1 MLRILTVLILYA
13 SAVKCLRLRLAAPAR
28 VTSAAT
34 KPNPG
39 PQTNENLNIIA
50 SDARIEKIPTSR
62 LQSAQGDQRHELRH
76 RPSAAGL
83 SEISIIVPCGC
94 KIIGSAISGP
104 HDRILEHCSLCGMRI
119 DSVYSLGTLPLWKF
133 ASLPINLPVNMLQV
147 VGSPRLAGIHEY
159 ITTHLFSRGTGL
171 SDLIL
176 SYTSGGSVRK
186 LKIILDESASV
197 SKDAENGIS
206 EPIVMYFPSRCSF
219 THLRRR
225 LHVLG
230 HSKRYALSF
239 FYNESS
245 DHGFFEERLA
255 LPGETM
261 LHKFNSNDG
270 YLHIRGTFL
279 NEIEADKFPLEFPS
293 YSCDRRPDI
302 VSCGELKF
310 LLKELNDGKNRL
322 DYLEFEFCI

>member
-1 MLRILTVLILYA
+1 MLRVFMVLILYA
-13 SAVKCLRLRLAAPAR
+13 SAVNCLRLRLAAPAR

-34 KPNPG
+34 KLNPG
-39 PQTNENLNIIA
+39 PQTDVNSNSIA
-50 SDARIEKIPTSR
+50 SDHSRIEKISTGR
-62 LQSAQGDQRHELRH
+62 LHSIQEDRRHELRQKQN
-76 RPSAAGL
+76 AARL
-83 SEISIIVPCGC
+83 SEISIVVPCGC
-94 KIIGSAISGP
+94 KIISSAIAG
-104 HDRILEHCSLCGMRI
+104 RVEHCNLCGMRI

-186 LKIILDESASV
+186 FKIILDESASV

-293 YSCDRRPDI
+293 YSCDRRPDM

-322 DYLEFEFCI
+322 DYLEFDFCI